1 MEIKGVTI
9 NSGDLVFV
17 PLGGSNEIG
26 MNMNL
31 YHFAGKWLIVDLG
44 ISFGDDTMPGVDVLV
59 PDPSFIEQRRENL
72 LGIVITHGHEDHI
85 GGIPH
90 LWERLRCPIFATP
103 FAASLIRRK
112 LIEKGI
118 APEQARF
125 VLPQGMYTEWYWT
138 GSLAAYARV
147 VRQRDDSHAQWE
159 VREYAKAISS
169 SIENLFPV
177 SWKYL
182 TANNK

>member
-103 FAASLIRRK
+103 FFLPNK
-112 LIEKGI
+112 EK
-118 APEQARF
+118 
-125 VLPQGMYTEWYWT
+125 T
-138 GSLAAYARV
+138 
-147 VRQRDDSHAQWE
+147 D
-159 VREYAKAISS
+159 
-169 SIENLFPV
+169 
-177 SWKYL
+177 
-182 TANNK
+182 